1 MSVEVPNARQAHVDK
16 TKVVD
21 YLLSES
27 HSDGRSKAA
36 FFLSFGFNRGR
47 WGGLAEALRTHGAA
61 NEVSAIEESNYG
73 TRYMVDGIIET
84 PDRLNPRIRT
94 VWIIDSVNDE
104 PRLITAHPLRG

>member
-1 MSVEVPNARQAHVDK
+1 MKLPNARQARVER

-36 FFLSFGFNRGR
+36 FFLSFGFDRRR
-47 WGGLAEALRTHGAA
+47 WGVLAEALRTHGAA
-61 NEVSAIEESNYG
+61 NEVVAIEESNYG
-73 TRYMVDGIIET
+73 TRYLVDGIIET
-84 PDRLNPRIRT
+84 PDGRNPRIRT

-104 PRLITAHPLRG
+104 PRLVTAHPLRR